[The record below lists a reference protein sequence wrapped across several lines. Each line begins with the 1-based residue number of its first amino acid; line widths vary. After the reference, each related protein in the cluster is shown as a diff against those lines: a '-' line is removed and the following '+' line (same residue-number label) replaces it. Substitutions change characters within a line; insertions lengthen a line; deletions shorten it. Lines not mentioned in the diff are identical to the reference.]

1 MDAYVNPPDPADRNA
16 SARFTSADGDDWRSR
31 FPMAVAWH
39 GCTWLL
45 ISNCVGLLLA
55 TLLLFPSLNGLL
67 GEWTYGHWVPVHLN
81 LNLYGWCSLPLVG
94 WLFRVYRVDQAPGRE
109 WSRTTLWIW
118 SAALTV
124 GAFSWLNAH
133 SSGKLFLD
141 WQGYARLVLAIA
153 LAALWSLLAWS
164 MRHHWRTE
172 IQNGR
177 TTTAMK
183 LAGLACLFFVPFALY
198 WSADPGVYPPINP
211 DTGGPTGASLLEST
225 LGIILILLILPYG
238 LNRSTRP
245 NRRIRI
251 TAWLLFAVEIIL
263 SVALGHGNDSHH
275 LPSQIMG
282 LGALLLWVPMIPAY
296 YGAFDW
302 RDDTRTWRLAFFFWW
317 GLLVVSAWLVF
328 LPGLLDRFKFTDA
341 LVGHSHMAMA
351 GFVSSLNMFVL
362 VNLYAAD
369 RHRFNARPAF
379 LAWQIGTLGY
389 VICMFAAG
397 WIEGANPE
405 FTIVPGTTRN
415 VIYALRL
422 ACGGFMTF
430 ANLYWWLGLST
441 ERRRQPRVKLLEPS
455 EKPLPIQ
462 TSESVHAA

>member
-1 MDAYVNPPDPADRNA
+1 
-16 SARFTSADGDDWRSR
+16 
-31 FPMAVAWH
+31 
-39 GCTWLL
+39 
-45 ISNCVGLLLA
+45 
-55 TLLLFPSLNGLL
+55 
-67 GEWTYGHWVPVHLN
+67 
-81 LNLYGWCSLPLVG
+81 
-94 WLFRVYRVDQAPGRE
+94 
-109 WSRTTLWIW
+109 
-118 SAALTV
+118 
-124 GAFSWLNAH
+124 
-133 SSGKLFLD
+133 
-141 WQGYARLVLAIA
+141 
-153 LAALWSLLAWS
+153 
-164 MRHHWRTE
+164 
-172 IQNGR
+172 
-177 TTTAMK
+177 
-183 LAGLACLFFVPFALY
+183 
-198 WSADPGVYPPINP
+198 
-211 DTGGPTGASLLEST
+211 
-225 LGIILILLILPYG
+225 
-238 LNRSTRP
+238 
-245 NRRIRI
+245 
-251 TAWLLFAVEIIL
+251 
-263 SVALGHGNDSHH
+263 
-275 LPSQIMG
+275 MG